1 MPKSSNSS
9 STPALT
15 PTKPVDPKPTM
26 VPVFNHTNHMIDI
39 GIALR
44 TAGPG
49 LEAKIVTFLPGNNSI
64 DSRDLEKCQAHSLW
78 HIHIDRHEHRG
89 LTGKK
94 YKGVQLQVGLHD
106 EEFEVESKELGKRMH
121 QLKQKK
127 AS

>member
-1 MPKSSNSS
+1 
-9 STPALT
+9 
-15 PTKPVDPKPTM
+15 M

-44 TAGPG
+44 KAGTVGTGP
-49 LEAKIVTFLPGNNSI
+49 EAKLITFLPGNNSI
-64 DSRDLEKCQAHSLW
+64 DSEELKKCEAHSLW

-94 YKGVQLQVGLHD
+94 YKGVQLEVGLHD
-106 EEFEVESKELGKRMH
+106 EEFEVESKELGERMF